1 MGRKSYLVAILGY
14 GFFCQIGQ
22 AVLFRELF
30 TLFQGNELSFGVILF
45 TWLFWSGLGSRFSA
59 QRIHHLPP
67 HGYLSPA
74 LFTTLLLP
82 LTIWGI
88 RILRGLLPIPQGAQV
103 SLLDIGWISFLL
115 MGPLC
120 FLLGGLFIRIAKA
133 WRLEEQRLDTHT
145 GGKAYFGESVGT
157 AIGGLGFSLVLV
169 RMADSSQI
177 VTFAGLLFSGT
188 LLYAFHKHVKESG
201 SPLPETSRNLLF
213 LFCVLSVGAFILAR
227 HIDQATHG
235 LLWKLYAPE
244 YQLLRYKS
252 SRYGVLAIAQRELQL
267 SVYQNSHLLFTM
279 ASPEASFSGFEEQA
293 ALMFAHFSLLQ
304 HKAPQTVL
312 LIGGGLRGTLR
323 GILSHPVHK
332 VQYVELDP
340 DLIDLA
346 LPHVPEGTKMT
357 LRDPRVELLIGDGR
371 LHLRTTSHT
380 FDLVILDL
388 PDPTTAALNR
398 FFTYEFF
405 SLVSN
410 RLNPGGVLALRTS
423 STPEHRLGAMA
434 NKNATLYHTL
444 RAVFPEVLA
453 VGDHT
458 LYLFASSSPEGVTS
472 DPQVLIHRFKER
484 GIPEG
489 EFSPYLFEQVL
500 LEGPLL
506 RTNWILSRHGRAP
519 LSLHTPPE
527 RGPLILPSLEEQR
540 MDPALQEPV
549 QKRYFINSD
558 VRPIGYFHSV
568 HVWSSL
574 TRSDHSPLLALL
586 LYVQPQWILPF
597 LGISLLI
604 TLILRGSAYRNPR
617 LPIGWAIRFCVFTT
631 GLSTMSMQV
640 ALLFAFQTTYGVV
653 YEMVG
658 LIIALFMVGLALGTF
673 LTETYIRRKNALGTL
688 ALLQLLLGSF
698 AGIIGLGLVKITA
711 LPYFIGFA
719 LLTILSGIL
728 NGTDFPLAIACLA
741 SLEGAADRA
750 VGIVYGIELWGACV
764 GCLLAGVLIAPIL
777 GLSACFWLAS
787 IANLTAFIIVLL
799 TRGGGALHG

>member
-30 TLFQGNELSFGVILF
+30 TIFQGNELSFGIILF

-59 QRIHHLPP
+59 KRIHRLPP
-67 HGYLSPA
+67 YGYLSPA
-74 LFTTLLLP
+74 LLTTLLLP

-103 SLLDIGWISFLL
+103 SLLDIGWISFLF

-157 AIGGLGFSLVLV
+157 AIGGLGFSLLLV
-169 RMADSSQI
+169 RIADSSQI
-177 VTFAGLLFSGT
+177 VTFAGLLFAGT
-188 LLYAFHKHVKESG
+188 LLYTF
-201 SPLPETSRNLLF
+201 LPGASRNLLF
-213 LFCVLSVGAFILAR
+213 LFCFLSVGAFILAR
-227 HIDQATHG
+227 HIDQATHA

-279 ASPEASFSGFEEQA
+279 ASPEASSSGFEEQA
-293 ALMFAHFSLLQ
+293 ALVFAHFSLLQ

-323 GILSHPVHK
+323 GILSHPVQK

-340 DLIDLA
+340 DLINLA

-380 FDLVILDL
+380 FDLVILDI

-423 STPEHRLGAMA
+423 STPELRLGAMA

-444 RAVFPEVLA
+444 REVFPQVLA
-453 VGDHT
+453 VGEHT
-458 LYLFASSSPEGVTS
+458 LYLFASSSPGNITS
-472 DPQVLIHRFKER
+472 EPRVLIHRFQER
-484 GIPEG
+484 GISEG

-506 RTNWILSRHGRAP
+506 RTNWILNRHGRAP

-527 RGPLILPSLEEQR
+527 RGPLILPPLEEQR
-540 MDPALQEPV
+540 MDPALQEPL

-586 LYVQPQWILPF
+586 LYVQPQWLLPF

-604 TLILRGSAYRNPR
+604 TLILRRFAYRNPR
-617 LPIGWAIRFCVFTT
+617 LPMGWAIRFSVFTT

-658 LIIALFMVGLALGTF
+658 LIIALFMIGLALGTF
-673 LTETYIRRKNALGTL
+673 LTETYIRKKDALGTL

-698 AGIIGLGLVKITA
+698 AGIIGLGLLKITEIPQF
-711 LPYFIGFA
+711 LGFA
-719 LLTILSGIL
+719 VLTVLSGVL
-728 NGTDFPLAIACLA
+728 NGADFPVAIACLA
-741 SLEGAADRA
+741 SLEGTVDRA
-750 VGIVYGIELWGACV
+750 IGTVYGIELGGACA
-764 GCLLAGVLIAPIL
+764 GCLVAGVLIAPIL
-777 GLSACFWLAS
+777 GLDACFWLAS
-787 IANLTAFIIVLL
+787 IANLTAFVIVLL
-799 TRGGGALHG
+799 TKGGGALHG